1 MSTNKVSV
9 LLLIFNRSDNALKVL
24 EQIKLYHPT
33 TLYIAADGPRKHKK
47 DEAEICDNVRKTICN
62 AINWPCEVRTLF
74 QTET

>member
-47 DEAEICDNVRKTICN
+47 MKQKFVIMYAKQFVM
-62 AINWPCEVRTLF
+62 
-74 QTET
+74 Q